1 MHRTLARQLRKLDL
15 TPADLPSLESW
26 RDFVTQVADI
36 YQSNDD
42 ERRMAERAME
52 ISSKEMRTLM
62 DKLAERNSLLQREIE
77 KHADTSQ
84 KLKYAATHDALTGLP
99 SRSVMLEELGR
110 CLGRGNTAA
119 TYAILFIDLDDFKI
133 INDSLGHNVGDEVL
147 KHFSK
152 RLCEVAGRAPEMSP
166 LVCRLG
172 GDEFV
177 VLLRSIKTAD
187 NVVDLAGAIRSTLS
201 ETVELAGQRLTLSAS
216 VGVLFGTPAYREAGE
231 LLRDADTAMYRA
243 KHAGKGRHA
252 VFDAAMHLETLDR
265 LRMEQDLRAA
275 IEQDQFRVVY
285 QPLVNMES
293 GQLYGFESLLRWHHP
308 AKGLLLPASFM
319 DMAEQS
325 GQIVPVG
332 KQALLAVCKD
342 IALWRAQGLSTEGF
356 SVAVNFSRR
365 QIKEGSIIEDI
376 KEACRSTGIH
386 PSSLTVELTENAF
399 VSDAES
405 LTRTCTSIQKLGC
418 QLHMDDFGTGL
429 SSLSSLHE
437 MPFDGVKIDRSFVSR
452 ITQRREHTAI
462 VSSII
467 MLAHNLGLRV
477 VAEGIETIEQLV
489 QLQACDCDLGQGYLF
504 ARPLEPQNVPDWFH
518 RAGEH
523 RSPLRMA
530 A

>member
-1 MHRTLARQLRKLDL
+1 MHKTLARQLRKLGL
-15 TPADLPSLESW
+15 TSSDLPSLESW

-62 DKLAERNSLLQREIE
+62 DKLAERNTRLQSEIE

-152 RLCEVAGRAPEMSP
+152 RLCEVSSRAPEMSP

-177 VLLRSIKTAD
+177 VLLRSIKTSDA
-187 NVVDLAGAIRSTLS
+187 VVDLANAIRTTLS
-201 ETVELAGQRLTLSAS
+201 ETVTLSSQRLTLSAS

-252 VFDAAMHLETLDR
+252 VFDTAMHLESLDR
-265 LRMEQDLRAA
+265 LRMEQDLRSA
-275 IEQDQFRVVY
+275 IEEEQFRVVY
-285 QPLVNMES
+285 QPLINMES
-293 GQLYGFESLLRWHHP
+293 GKLYGFESLLRWHHP
-308 AKGLLLPASFM
+308 TKGLLLPGSFM
-319 DMAEQS
+319 DLAEQS

-332 KQALLAVCKD
+332 KQALLNVCKD
-342 IALWRAQGLSTEGF
+342 IARWRAAGLYDEGF
-356 SVAVNFSRR
+356 TVAVNFSRR
-365 QIKEGSIIEDI
+365 QIKEGSIIDDI
-376 KEACRSTGIH
+376 RNACETTKIR
-386 PSSLTVELTENAF
+386 PDMLTVELTENAF

-405 LTRTCTSIQKLGC
+405 LARICTSIQNIGC

-477 VAEGIETIEQLV
+477 VAEGIETMEQLA

-504 ARPLEPQNVPDWFH
+504 ARPLEAHNVPDWF
-518 RAGEH
+518 RQTDEGN
-523 RSPLRMA
+523 RTRRQA